1 MQLRHLRHL
10 FLLCILFLSVGL
22 TAWAQDLGNNRLQN
36 LFNDEPTFLK
46 VDEAF
51 VLDYTQKDNELLVT
65 FTIADG
71 YYLYQK
77 QFKAVG
83 KNATLGEPTL
93 SPEPTQIED
102 EFFGISDVFFE
113 TVTLT
118 YPIIESRSDG
128 VLKIRYQG
136 CAEAG
141 LCYPPTTQSLFLNE
155 ISTDSQANSSAP
167 NASSLVVSEQYQL
180 AEQLASG
187 DNLLWSILLFVG
199 LGTLLAFTPCV
210 FPMYPI
216 LSSIIVGQGKQ
227 ISTSKAFSLSF
238 VYVQGMAITY
248 SILGLIVASAGVQ
261 FQAALQNPILL
272 TIFIIAFIAL
282 ALSMFGL
289 YEIQLPSAWQEKLN
303 TMSNQQR
310 GGSVFGVFLMG
321 VISGLIASPC
331 TTAPLT
337 SILLFIAQS
346 GDLLLGFSA
355 LYALSLGMGI
365 PLIIFGLTGG
375 KLLPKAGAW
384 MNVIKAIFGFM
395 ILSVAIFFFER
406 MVVEPWTQLLW
417 YGLFLALLGYLLEIN
432 AQKSASFTR
441 GVFRVVLLSGFVYVV
456 LQSVNFFNPTLPAVA
471 NTTNQHKVDI
481 HEQFTQVRDLGELAM
496 YIERA
501 NVEGKTVMVDLYAD
515 WCVACKEFEKYT
527 FPDPAVQKALSN
539 TMWLQIDLTDNTP
552 TNLEF
557 QKVFEVTGLPTIMF
571 FDKEGN
577 ELTTSRI
584 TGFVDADAFA
594 THVNRIFD
602 DTTQ

>member
-1 MQLRHLRHL
+1 MHLRHLRHL
-10 FLLCILFLSVGL
+10 FLLCIFVSSVGF
-22 TAWAQDLGNNRLQN
+22 TASAQSLGNNRIQN

-46 VDEAF
+46 VEEAF
-51 VLDYTQKDNELLVT
+51 VLDYTQQDDELQVT

-83 KNATLGEPTL
+83 KNATTDAPSF
-93 SPEPTQIED
+93 SPEPSQIED
-102 EFFGISDVFFE
+102 EFFGISDVFFG

-118 YPIIESRSDG
+118 YPILEARNDG

-155 ISTDSQANSSAP
+155 VTADANTAP
-167 NASSLVVSEQYQL
+167 NVSTQSKQVLSEQYQL

-199 LGTLLAFTPCV
+199 LGVLLAFTPCV

-216 LSSIIVGQGKQ
+216 LSSIIVGQGKH

-248 SILGLIVASAGVQ
+248 SLLGLIVASAGVQ

-272 TIFIIAFIAL
+272 TVFIIAFIAL
-282 ALSMFGL
+282 ALSMFGVF
-289 YEIQLPSAWQEKLN
+289 EIQLPSAWQEKLN
-303 TMSNQQR
+303 TVSNQQR
-310 GGSVFGVFLMG
+310 GGSLVGVFLMG

-346 GDLLLGFSA
+346 GDLVLGFSA
-355 LYALSLGMGI
+355 LYALSIGMGI

-384 MNVIKAIFGFM
+384 MNVIKTIFGFM

-417 YGLFLALLGYLLEIN
+417 YGLFLGLLGYLLEIN
-432 AQKSASFTR
+432 AQKSAGLTR
-441 GVFRVVLLSGFVYVV
+441 GFLRVVVLAGLFYVV
-456 LQSVNFFNPTLPAVA
+456 LQSLSFIAP
-471 NTTNQHKVDI
+471 NTQIQSNKPESYTVDI
-481 HEQFTQVRDLGELAM
+481 HEQFTQVRNLGELAM

-501 NVEGKTVMVDLYAD
+501 NSQGQTVMVDLYAD

-527 FPDPAVQKALSN
+527 FPDPAVQEALKN
-539 TMWLQIDLTDNTP
+539 TMWLQVDLTDNTP

-557 QKVFEVTGLPTIMF
+557 QDVFEVTGLPTIMF
-571 FDKEGN
+571 FDAQGN
-577 ELTTSRI
+577 ELTTSRV
-584 TGFVDADAFA
+584 TGFLNADVFA
-594 THVNRIFD
+594 AHVNQIFD

>member
-1 MQLRHLRHL
+1 
-10 FLLCILFLSVGL
+10 
-22 TAWAQDLGNNRLQN
+22 
-36 LFNDEPTFLK
+36 
-46 VDEAF
+46 
-51 VLDYTQKDNELLVT
+51 
-65 FTIADG
+65 
-71 YYLYQK
+71 
-77 QFKAVG
+77 
-83 KNATLGEPTL
+83 
-93 SPEPTQIED
+93 
-102 EFFGISDVFFE
+102 
-113 TVTLT
+113 
-118 YPIIESRSDG
+118 
-128 VLKIRYQG
+128 
-136 CAEAG
+136 
-141 LCYPPTTQSLFLNE
+141 
-155 ISTDSQANSSAP
+155 
-167 NASSLVVSEQYQL
+167 
-180 AEQLASG
+180 
-187 DNLLWSILLFVG
+187 
-199 LGTLLAFTPCV
+199 
-210 FPMYPI
+210 
-216 LSSIIVGQGKQ
+216 
-227 ISTSKAFSLSF
+227 
-238 VYVQGMAITY
+238 
-248 SILGLIVASAGVQ
+248 
-261 FQAALQNPILL
+261 
-272 TIFIIAFIAL
+272 
-282 ALSMFGL
+282 
-289 YEIQLPSAWQEKLN
+289 
-303 TMSNQQR
+303 
-310 GGSVFGVFLMG
+310 MG

-441 GVFRVVLLSGFVYVV
+441 GVFRVLLLSGFVYVV
-456 LQSVNFFNPTLPAVA
+456 LQSVIFFNPTFPAVA
-471 NTTNQHKVDI
+471 TTTNQQKVDV

-501 NVEGKTVMVDLYAD
+501 NTEGKTVMVDLYAD

-557 QKVFEVTGLPTIMF
+557 QEVFEVTGLPTIMF

-584 TGFVDADAFA
+584 TGFVDADVFA